1 MMNLFME
8 PAESVFESVFESQAV
23 INSVSVYES
32 GKYIWICFCI
42 WIWEIQ
48 AAYN

>member
-32 GKYIWICFCI
+32 GKYI
-42 WIWEIQ
+42 
-48 AAYN
+48 

>member
-8 PAESVFESVFESQAV
+8 PAESVFESQAV

-32 GKYIWICFCI
+32 GKYI
-42 WIWEIQ
+42 
-48 AAYN
+48 

>member
-1 MMNLFME
+1 MMNMCME
-8 PAESVFESVFESQAV
+8 YVFESVFESV

-32 GKYIWICFCI
+32 G
-42 WIWEIQ
+42 IQ

>member
-1 MMNLFME
+1 MMNICME
-8 PAESVFESVFESQAV
+8 YVFESVFESV

-32 GKYIWICFCI
+32 GKYESGIH
-42 WIWEIQ
+42 